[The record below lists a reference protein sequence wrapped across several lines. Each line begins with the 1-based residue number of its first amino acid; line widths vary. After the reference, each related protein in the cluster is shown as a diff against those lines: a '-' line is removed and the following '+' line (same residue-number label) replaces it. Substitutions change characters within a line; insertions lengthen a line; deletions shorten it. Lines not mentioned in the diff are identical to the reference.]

1 VKEPTNEQNAK
12 TQPPRQ
18 MQPQMEIFASKK
30 QQSQQQSTNVKAFYD
45 IVIDGKCNDGLK
57 KPTRN
62 LLFGSAEQ
70 ITAHWKICLHSAT
83 KKVDHTRLPSV

>member
-70 ITAHWKICLHSAT
+70 ITAHWTICLHSAT
-83 KKVDHTRLPSV
+83 KKVDHTRLPSG